1 MAERQRSIVQ
11 ARLTPEDRE
20 RVKIA
25 AKRERRT
32 VSAWL
37 RALVLDALDGLDAEP
52 MKLTERDRRRGGKV
66 SGAPC
71 CVHLRAVLD

>member
-11 ARLTPEDRE
+11 VRLTPEDLE

-37 RALVLDALDGLDAEP
+37 RALVLDELDALDRKPSVTG
-52 MKLTERDRRRGGKV
+52 ERDRRRSGK
-66 SGAPC
+66 
-71 CVHLRAVLD
+71 